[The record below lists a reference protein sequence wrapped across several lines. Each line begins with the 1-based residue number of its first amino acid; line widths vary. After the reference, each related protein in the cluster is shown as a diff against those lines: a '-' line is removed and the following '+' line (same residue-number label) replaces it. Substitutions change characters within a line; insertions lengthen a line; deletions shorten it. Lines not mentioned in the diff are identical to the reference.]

1 MSRKYRIVLKA
12 NLHYSAQRYLLLGH
26 CNVRARCSSCVALKV
41 NIAPGTHLVPY
52 YSSLPY
58 TTLCSG
64 SVSFLAVHSPSRI
77 KKKKKDTKYR
87 CYFDSVP
94 THIPYGHRGDRKEK
108 VGTTHLLLFSL
119 EGWLGKNNEL
129 AFPLGLATKSQ
140 RGWETRKQKQITS
153 LPTN

>member
-77 KKKKKDTKYR
+77 KKKKKTLNIGVTLIV
-87 CYFDSVP
+87 SPHISP
-94 THIPYGHRGDRKEK
+94 TGIEGIERKK
-108 VGTTHLLLFSL
+108 
-119 EGWLGKNNEL
+119 
-129 AFPLGLATKSQ
+129 
-140 RGWETRKQKQITS
+140 
-153 LPTN
+153 